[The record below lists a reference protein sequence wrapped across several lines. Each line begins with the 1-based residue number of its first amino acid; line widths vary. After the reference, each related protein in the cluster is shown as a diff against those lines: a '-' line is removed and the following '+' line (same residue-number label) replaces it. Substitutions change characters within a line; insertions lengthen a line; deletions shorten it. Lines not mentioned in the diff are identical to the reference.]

1 MTVAGSARTCPVCG
15 KAFLARTRHQ
25 RFDRRE
31 CQLRMRG
38 IRNQHDPTD
47 TIHIV
52 IPDTQV
58 KPGVP
63 LDHLSWVSRYARER
77 ADRRPDARVRII
89 HLGDH
94 WDMPSL
100 SSYDKGKLQ
109 MEGRRY
115 LADVEAGRYGFGLLD
130 EHLTAANITDKVYL
144 RGNHEHRVTRTVED
158 HAEFAGLIS
167 LDDLAPPAGWQ
178 TYGFLDPVLLDGVT
192 YAHYFYNPM
201 TGRPY
206 SGENTKL
213 RLKNIGRSFTM
224 GHQQTFDHA
233 IRYAGAQQQHGLIL
247 GACYLH
253 DEDYKGPQGNAHWR
267 GIAVKFN
274 VRDGAYDPMFV
285 SLDSLCRR
293 YEGVPLGQFAPRVF
307 APTTASK

>member
-1 MTVAGSARTCPVCG
+1 VCG
-15 KAFLARTRHQ
+15 LAFVPKRQGQ
-25 RFDRRE
+25 RFDKRE
-31 CQLRMRG
+31 CQLKARHRAPASG
-38 IRNQHDPTD
+38 REV
-47 TIHIV
+47 IHVV

-58 KPGVP
+58 RRGVP
-63 LDHLSWVSRYARER
+63 LDHLRWVGKYIAER
-77 ADRRPDARVRII
+77 AAKRPGALLRII

-94 WDMPSL
+94 FDMPSL
-100 SSYDKGKLQ
+100 SSYDKGKKA

-115 LADVEAGRYGFGLLD
+115 IADIQAGIYGFDLLHKECD
-130 EHLTAANITDKVYL
+130 GVPADRIFLA
-144 RGNHEHRVTRTVED
+144 GNHENRIVRAIETDPQVD
-158 HAEFAGLIS
+158 GLMSVDDWAEPLRAR
-167 LDDLAPPAGWQ
+167 GWAVHD
-178 TYGFLDPVLLDGVT
+178 FLVPVVLEGVT

-233 IRYAGAQQQHGLIL
+233 IRYAGVQQQHGLIL

-267 GIAVKFN
+267 GIAVCFN

-285 SLDSLCRR
+285 SLDSLCQR
-293 YEGVPLGQFAPRVF
+293 YEGVPLAAFTPRLFA
-307 APTTASK
+307 